1 MDSSVKNKTAR
12 KSFNNAKKDN
22 NKSQVFYAGPAFSE
36 PPPPDKLPDPPIEWI
51 KTDVHSTVIKS
62 TDDKKQFPVKQS
74 ADDKKQRQSTGSRPR
89 KTSNTSRMSEAKSRP

>member
-1 MDSSVKNKTAR
+1 MDSSVKNKTNR
-12 KSFNNAKKDN
+12 KSFNSAKKDN

-36 PPPPDKLPDPPIEWI
+36 PPPPEKLPEPPREWI
-51 KTDVHSTVIKS
+51 KTDVQSTVIKS

-89 KTSNTSRMSEAKSRP
+89 KSNTNRMPEAKSRP